1 MKRGSTPPPGFTF
14 VGTWWAPF
22 GERADF
28 SYGGS
33 SWSAIDI
40 YIKN

>member
-14 VGTWWAPF
+14 VGTFGYPF
-22 GERADF
+22 GDRDDF
-28 SYGGS
+28 SYSGS
-33 SWSAIDI
+33 WLAIDV